1 MVGLS
6 GSGCGDRHR
15 HCTDVDDD
23 SMVVERATSATI
35 SDSTVTHLADSFL
48 GLPDAHEIGK
58 HLTPKPNN

>member
-1 MVGLS
+1 
-6 GSGCGDRHR
+6 
-15 HCTDVDDD
+15 VDDD